1 MFPDEVG
8 TIRKMEIRRTDRA
21 GQLSLFRDYI
31 GRNRKTETILLNIRM
46 EKASNV
52 YYAISRGCHKKK
64 KDVTKQTENESVQ
77 IAYPLLWLRI
87 APITTKSEVIGQ
99 N

>member
-1 MFPDEVG
+1 
-8 TIRKMEIRRTDRA
+8 MEIRRTDRA

-31 GRNRKTETILLNIRM
+31 GRNRKIETRLNNRM

-64 KDVTKQTENESVQ
+64 KDVTKQKENESIQ
-77 IAYPLLWLRI
+77 IAYP
-87 APITTKSEVIGQ
+87 
-99 N
+99 